1 MTELKKY
8 DITTETGYK
17 STLLLS
23 DEDAKARGLLMAP
36 AAKQAPAPRNKQAKP
51 PAGK

>member
-1 MTELKKY
+1 MAELKKY

-23 DEDAKARGLLMAP
+23 DEDAKARGLLKP
-36 AAKQAPAPRNKQAKP
+36 EGAKQAPAPRNKQAKP
-51 PAGK
+51 AASK

>member
-1 MTELKKY
+1 VAELKQY

-23 DEDAKARGLLMAP
+23 DEDAKARGLLKEP
-36 AAKQAPAPRNKQAKP
+36 SAKQAASPQNKQAKP
-51 PAGK
+51 ASAK